1 METLFFIICSG
12 FFGYIYQK
20 LEKLEAKIDQ
30 IEDEVIV
37 LRHSAP
43 KRKEDHVDYTL
54 E

>member
-20 LEKLEAKIDQ
+20 LEKLESKIDKM
-30 IEDEVIV
+30 EDEVII
-37 LRHSAP
+37 LMHNSP
-43 KRKEDHVDYTL
+43 KRREDHADFTL